1 MGKSGRLSSICAI
14 LLSGMVVVSSAA
26 ACGGVKAFI
35 VDEVPTTGLRQAQG
49 PQNVTFYYDA
59 QGHALL
65 PASAVQ
71 VDSALAEAIAQR
83 YLMQFHGS
91 TSRHLAFEGLVYEH
105 GDFVYMYHADVPD
118 LAYSVHVGPVSY
130 VSEHAHIHVSA
141 TTGVVYGP
149 GCGLGS
155 GTEVMPFEPGAYP
168 ADLAGKRLPYVQFD
182 SHFLV
187 RDGVAPRIDGV
198 IEAQEWADAGHTVI
212 TIGTRHTQVQAYG

>member
-1 MGKSGRLSSICAI
+1 
-14 LLSGMVVVSSAA
+14 
-26 ACGGVKAFI
+26 
-35 VDEVPTTGLRQAQG
+35 
-49 PQNVTFYYDA
+49 VTFYYDP

-83 YLMQFHGS
+83 YLTKFHGS
-91 TSRHLAFEGLVYEH
+91 TSGHLEFEGLVYEH

-141 TTGVVYGP
+141 TSGVVYGP

-155 GTEVMPFEPGAYP
+155 GTEVMSFEPEAYP

-198 IEAQEWADAGHTVI
+198 IEAQEWAGAGRTVI